1 MTCPS
6 AHFSAATSA
15 GFYAQLTGL
24 LAGFAFAAM
33 VVILGPPRGDG
44 PSKERSRADG
54 GVLLA
59 LIAAFVALV
68 FATLTYSVLA
78 GEDEVHGRA
87 ATEELLDGLPFGLA
101 VVMLFHGITALMISG
116 RVESR
121 AIGTGR
127 AVTVLVTPTLTL
139 YYLSNGASDS
149 ESARSLENGGCGLA
163 PPPVLGVVLSIA
175 LAALMIYALSPRFQP
190 RRWRTAQWP
199 REHQHLAP
207 MLVLSVSVLAA
218 VLDGNIAVKPPDFLL
233 PHWEIN
239 AYLAGAFALLAAIG
253 LLLSFQTT
261 NSPSPSKT

>member
-1 MTCPS
+1 MPS

-33 VVILGPPRGDG
+33 VVILGPPHGEG
-44 PSKERSRADG
+44 QNKQRSRADG
-54 GVLLA
+54 EVLLA

-87 ATEELLDGLPFGLA
+87 AAEELLDGLPFGLA
-101 VVMLFHGITALMISG
+101 VVMLFHGITALMING
-116 RVESR
+116 RVEPR
-121 AIGTGR
+121 AVSTGR

-139 YYLSNGASDS
+139 YYLSNGVSDS
-149 ESARSLENGGCGLA
+149 ESARSLQNGDCGLV
-163 PPPVLGVVLSIA
+163 PTPLLGIVLSIL
-175 LAALMIYALSPRFQP
+175 LAGLMIYALSPRLQP
-190 RRWRTAQWP
+190 QRWRTALWP

-207 MLVLSVSVLAA
+207 MLVLTVSVLAA
-218 VLDGNIAVKPPDFLL
+218 VLDGSVATEPPDFLL
-233 PHWEIN
+233 PHWALN

-253 LLLSFQTT
+253 LLLSFQTA
-261 NSPSPSKT
+261 NGPSQLKR